1 MLCSVQ
7 SNPSD
12 YSIIRMNLD
21 IPWKCD
27 YVKYY
32 ISSINTKANFLS
44 TTDDDYLLFEWEVAK
59 DDEDDEIP
67 EGGKDFIRIE
77 FRDTYYYN
85 LNYLVK
91 YLNEAQKIITFEND
105 NNRTIKLYTTSDVDI
120 KFIEG
125 THRAKLIT
133 GFYNTTEFF
142 LEQGDTKTVPD
153 LPILDF
159 ANKLYLVSLQGQ
171 AIRSSIGD
179 MQYTPSVIANI
190 DTMIVDNEALIVN
203 YDTAKPIKIKCNTDS
218 LKYLEMRLVDFMYQ
232 PVILKSPLFIT
243 MKIKPAR
250 DANIYDVMTK

>member
-7 SNPSD
+7 SNSND
-12 YSIIRMNLD
+12 YSTVRMNLD

-32 ISSINTKANFLS
+32 VSSINTKANFLS
-44 TTDDDYLLFEWEVAK
+44 TTNDDYLLFEWETRN
-59 DDEDDEIP
+59 EDGEIEP
-67 EGGKDFIRIE
+67 GGKEEIRIE
-77 FRDTYYYN
+77 FRDMYCYSM
-85 LNYLVK
+85 NYLVK
-91 YLNEAQKIITFEND
+91 YMNEVQKIITFEND
-105 NNRTIKLYTTSDVDI
+105 NNRTINLYNNNDVDI
-120 KFIEG
+120 RFIEG

-142 LEQGDTKTVPD
+142 LESGDTKAVPD

-171 AIRSSIGD
+171 AVYSSIGD
-179 MQYTPSVIANI
+179 KQYTPSVIANI

-232 PVILKSPLFIT
+232 PIILKSPLFIT
-243 MKIKPAR
+243 LKIKPALK
-250 DANIYDVMTK
+250 ADVNDVLTK